1 MNPMQMMQ
9 QIMGSM
15 NPMQMMSQMFGNNP
29 MFQRAMQ
36 MAQGKSPQEL
46 QEVARNL
53 CQQRGVQF
61 DNAVQQMRKIGVDV
75 MGGKVQDP
83 NPAPEQGK

>member
-15 NPMQMMSQMFGNNP
+15 NPMQMMNQMFGNNP
-29 MFQRAMQ
+29 LFQRAMQ

-53 CQQRGVQF
+53 CQQKGLQF
-61 DNAVQQMRKIGVDV
+61 DNALSQMQKMGVDV
-75 MGGKVQDP
+75 MGGKVQNP
-83 NPAPEQGK
+83 NPPQEQGK